1 MAKKSNEKGHGL
13 TEGTSSGGENIDIQK
28 FYDTLAMIIGEKEG
42 LEIEF
47 TLIDKSTL
55 TPEELEKLERERSG
69 NDPSNN

>member
-1 MAKKSNEKGHGL
+1 MSNELNEQEHEL
-13 TEGTSSGGENIDIQK
+13 TEGTSSGWDNFDIQK
-28 FYDTLAMIIGEKEG
+28 FYDMLAFVIGKKEG